1 MEGKGG
7 GGARH
12 RKGLRFR
19 LLPLSGLNVLS
30 LVAGLGGC
38 LGAHSELPQEGG
50 PWDGPRGAVGW
61 GAVSTPVG
69 DWGTYPQTGKFFSIS
84 LFLVKPKQDL
94 LSPLSWLTD
103 NPREHPYSVDLPPAP
118 NFYK

>member
-1 MEGKGG
+1 MEEPDTGRGSDSDSSPYLGLMFSALLQGWVAASEPTQHFPRRVDHGMVLEGQWGG
-7 GGARH
+7 E
-12 RKGLRFR
+12 
-19 LLPLSGLNVLS
+19 PS
-30 LVAGLGGC
+30 
-38 LGAHSELPQEGG
+38 
-50 PWDGPRGAVGW
+50 
-61 GAVSTPVG
+61 VG